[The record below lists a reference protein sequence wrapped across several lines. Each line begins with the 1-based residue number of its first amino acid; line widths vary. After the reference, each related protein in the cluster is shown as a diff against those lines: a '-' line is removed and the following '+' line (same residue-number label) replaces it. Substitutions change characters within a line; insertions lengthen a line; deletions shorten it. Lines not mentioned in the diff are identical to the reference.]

1 MVAELLSTTDT
12 FNVGSSA
19 THTATASEPSEEICT
34 IASSTWVPTAERDET
49 GPHEATPPEI
59 VAELDFT
66 ASFALEEPSRHTA
79 VALVP
84 SLDRAILTPTA
95 CIPAVDRSTGA
106 LSVGWAMATDEK
118 PYARRDTSRAKG
130 RVMSELSDSRV
141 RGTSVESI
149 ISPKDRQMRSPLEGR
164 KNPKPLLL

>member
-1 MVAELLSTTDT
+1 VALLNLVTPPQDATFPATVAELLSTTET

-19 THTATASEPSEEICT
+19 THTATASEPSDEICT
-34 IASSTWVPTAERDET
+34 IASSTWAPTAERDET
-49 GPHEATPPEI
+49 GPHEATPPEM

-66 ASFALEEPSRHTA
+66 ASFALVEPSRHTA

-95 CIPAVDRSTGA
+95 CSPAVDRSTGA

-118 PYARRDTSRAKG
+118 P
-130 RVMSELSDSRV
+130 
-141 RGTSVESI
+141 
-149 ISPKDRQMRSPLEGR
+149 
-164 KNPKPLLL
+164 